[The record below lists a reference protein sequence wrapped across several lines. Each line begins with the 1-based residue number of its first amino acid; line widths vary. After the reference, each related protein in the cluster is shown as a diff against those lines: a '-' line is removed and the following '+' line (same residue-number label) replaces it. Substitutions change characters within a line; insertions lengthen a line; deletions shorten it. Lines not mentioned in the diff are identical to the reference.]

1 MSSSRTLG
9 SLGIAVGTTLWLL
22 SLSVPSPLLAKTK
35 ISPDAE
41 IHADQ
46 KKVQEIVATFEK
58 AEGALETK
66 NLETLMALY
75 SKDYA
80 YHGLAKDDIRKVWK
94 DLFAQS
100 HRIASEHRFS
110 KIVVADGKNPKAEVT
125 CTGSFW
131 STSDETGKRVNID
144 SWYEEVHYLVYEDG
158 AWRIRGHAGEA
169 SKDPLFGKTPHPL
182 F

>member
-1 MSSSRTLG
+1 MVSSRV
-9 SLGIAVGTTLWLL
+9 LGIFGIAMGTTMWILA
-22 SLSVPSPLLAKTK
+22 LSVPSPVSAKTK

-46 KKVQEIVATFEK
+46 KKVHEIIATFEK
-58 AEGALETK
+58 AEDALEAR
-66 NLETLMALY
+66 NLESLMALY
-75 SKDYA
+75 SKDYS
-80 YHGLAKDDIRKVWK
+80 YHGLTKDDIRKIWK

-110 KIVVADGKNPKAEVT
+110 KIVVADGTNPKAEVT

-131 STSDETGKRVNID
+131 STSDESGKRVNID
-144 SWYEEVHYLVYEDG
+144 SWYEEVHYMVYEDG

>member
-1 MSSSRTLG
+1 MSSSRV
-9 SLGIAVGTTLWLL
+9 LGILGMGVGTTLWLL
-22 SLSVPSPLLAKTK
+22 ALSGPSPVLAKTK
-35 ISPDAE
+35 ISPNAE

-46 KKVQEIVATFEK
+46 KKVQEIMATFEK
-58 AEGALETK
+58 AEAALEAR
-66 NLETLMALY
+66 NLENLMALY

-80 YHGLAKDDIRKVWK
+80 YHGLTRDDIRKIWK

-110 KIVVADGKNPKAEVT
+110 KIVVADGKNPRAEVT

-131 STSDETGKRVNID
+131 STSEDAGKRVNID

-169 SKDPLFGKTPHPL
+169 SKDPIFGNTPHPL